1 MAPVV
6 PAPERIRV
14 VLLSDSEL
22 FLEGLRRILA
32 ADAALTVV
40 GELGVPPACELLRS
54 SSPHILLVDGR
65 VDRAVDICREVRE
78 SGARPRVILTGVD
91 HDEAWEVRA
100 LEAGARGVL
109 AKNATADNLLKA
121 VRVVHAGEVW
131 ACKGVV
137 ARTVEKLAAHSPGP
151 EPDSFHDKRLSG
163 REQECAEH
171 TAEGLSNREI
181 AGRPGISE
189 ATVKAHLTHIFQK
202 LGVRDRIQLVTRYHR
217 GHGAATGNKPSG
229 S

>member
-22 FLEGLRRILA
+22 FLEGLRRIIA
-32 ADAALTVV
+32 GDATLSVV
-40 GELGVPPACELLRS
+40 AEFGRPPAREPLRS

-65 VDRAVDICREVRE
+65 VDRALELCREVRE
-78 SGARPRVILTGVD
+78 GGVRPRVILIGMD
-91 HDEAWEVRA
+91 HDEAWAVRA
-100 LEAGARGVL
+100 LEAGVRGVL
-109 AKNATADNLLKA
+109 VKNATADNLLKA

-131 ACKGVV
+131 ASKGVV
-137 ARTVEKLAAHSPGP
+137 ARTVEELAARSPSP
-151 EPDSFHDKRLSG
+151 APDSFHDKRLSR
-163 REQECAEH
+163 REQECAER

-181 AGRPGISE
+181 AGRLGISE

-202 LGVRDRIQLVTRYHR
+202 LGVRDRVQLVMRYQR
-217 GHGAATGNKPSG
+217 GLGAALGNNQPG